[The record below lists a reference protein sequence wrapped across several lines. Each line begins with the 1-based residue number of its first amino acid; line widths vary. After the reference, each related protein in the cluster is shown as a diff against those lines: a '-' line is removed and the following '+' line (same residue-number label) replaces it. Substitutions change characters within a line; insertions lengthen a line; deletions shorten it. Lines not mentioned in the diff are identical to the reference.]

1 MNMQDLKAEAVLAAN
16 EIEIQWDMMD
26 NPGHRADF
34 EYTLEKA
41 NKFVPELEGLYTK
54 LTSGKS
60 VLEPETDSPLV
71 YTDIEKY
78 TGLVAEEL
86 FNGYVLQ
93 EILNKYKMINAVITA
108 DLDNPE

>member
-1 MNMQDLKAEAVLAAN
+1 
-16 EIEIQWDMMD
+16 
-26 NPGHRADF
+26 
-34 EYTLEKA
+34 
-41 NKFVPELEGLYTK
+41 
-54 LTSGKS
+54 
-60 VLEPETDSPLV
+60 LEPETDSPLV